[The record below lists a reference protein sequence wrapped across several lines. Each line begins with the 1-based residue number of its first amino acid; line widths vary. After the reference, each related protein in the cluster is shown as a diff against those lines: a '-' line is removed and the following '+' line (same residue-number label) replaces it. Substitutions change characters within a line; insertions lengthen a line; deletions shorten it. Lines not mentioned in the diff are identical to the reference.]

1 MPTGSVAQ
9 VKGEAKLLTAKASA
23 QAGVADPRP
32 ALLRLD
38 MQAGHGVGS
47 TVTQRQAQ
55 AADIQAFMLWQ
66 MGKLGLKD

>member
-1 MPTGSVAQ
+1 
-9 VKGEAKLLTAKASA
+9 
-23 QAGVADPRP
+23 
-32 ALLRLD
+32 

-55 AADIQAFMLWQ
+55 AADIQAFLLWQ